1 MVSGTAERAPSRRL
15 RLGMIGGGRGA
26 FIGAVH
32 RLAARMDDRWD
43 FVAGALSSDPQKALA
58 SAADL
63 RLDPT
68 RAYPS
73 WQAMLEGEA
82 KLRDGGGPA
91 IDAVAIVTPNHVHHG
106 PAKAFL
112 ESGFHV
118 ICDKPMT
125 TTVAD
130 AEDLVAAVQKSGQIF
145 ALTHNY
151 TGYPMIRQA
160 RAMVAEG
167 ALGKIRLVEAEYAQ
181 DWLATKAEDTGS
193 KQAEWRVDPARS
205 GPAGC
210 VGDIGTHAYNL
221 ANFVTGEA
229 AQSLAADL
237 QSFVPGRRLDDNAHI
252 LLRYASGARGMVW
265 ASQVASGNENGLR
278 LRVYGEKAGLEW
290 AQENPNYLIFMPL
303 GEPHRR
309 LTRGGPGSGPAAA
322 HATRVPPGHPEG
334 YLECFAQ
341 IYSDAAEQI
350 LARLET
356 RDPAP
361 DALLVPTVADGLA
374 GVRFIAACVASS
386 QNDAAWTK
394 I

>member
-15 RLGMIGGGRGA
+15 RLGMIGGGRDA

-160 RAMVAEG
+160 RAMVADG

-221 ANFVTGEA
+221 ASFVTGEA

-252 LLRYASGARGMVW
+252 LLRYASGARGMIW

-278 LRVYGEKAGLEW
+278 LRVYGEKGGVEVQHRHTDSRLRVVLGDDIETGAWQEMEVEPVPTNYDRFVEAVRSGKTLE
-290 AQENPNYLIFMPL
+290 PSFR
-303 GEPHRR
+303 H
-309 LTRGGPGSGPAAA
+309 AANLQK
-322 HATRVPPGHPEG
+322 V
-334 YLECFAQ
+334 L
-341 IYSDAAEQI
+341 D
-350 LARLET
+350 LA
-356 RDPAP
+356 
-361 DALLVPTVADGLA
+361 TVADQERRELA
-374 GVRFIAACVASS
+374 T
-386 QNDAAWTK
+386 Q
-394 I
+394 